1 MVENDKRCHQ
11 IILQKMCI
19 EFVDRWVRRQHDS
32 FFQEGS
38 ALQNQ
43 KKLHPLIKIMMTVLV
58 FRSIDSNE
66 KHGEEIDIENCK
78 NCKNSGQNFYKC

>member
-43 KKLHPLIKIMMTVLV
+43 KNLLG
-58 FRSIDSNE
+58 FRLSILGERDETPSIDTDNDDSA
-66 KHGEEIDIENCK
+66 
-78 NCKNSGQNFYKC
+78 SL

>member
-32 FFQEGS
+32 LFQEGS

-43 KKLHPLIKIMMTVLV
+43 KNLLG
-58 FRSIDSNE
+58 FRLSILGERDETPSIDTDNDDSA
-66 KHGEEIDIENCK
+66 
-78 NCKNSGQNFYKC
+78 SL

>member
-43 KKLHPLIKIMMTVLV
+43 KSLLG
-58 FRSIDSNE
+58 FRLSILGERDETPSIDTDNDDSA
-66 KHGEEIDIENCK
+66 
-78 NCKNSGQNFYKC
+78 SL